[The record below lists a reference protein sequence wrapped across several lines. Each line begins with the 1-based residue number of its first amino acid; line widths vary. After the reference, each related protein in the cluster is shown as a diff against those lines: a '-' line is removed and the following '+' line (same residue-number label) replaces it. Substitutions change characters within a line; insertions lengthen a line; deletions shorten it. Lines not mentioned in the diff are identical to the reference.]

1 MNVCGTCDYSVAIE
15 GDTDGLLEC
24 RRHAIQ
30 VIGVDDDGCPISAFP
45 VCEPSMWCG
54 DFAYTAKLN
63 VAFDAK

>member
-15 GDTDGLLEC
+15 GDADGLLEC

-45 VCEPSMWCG
+45 VCEPSM
-54 DFAYTAKLN
+54 
-63 VAFDAK
+63 